1 MAIQILKI
9 NPAFSGNWHLLSL
22 SLQNV
27 ECIELK
33 FVNES
38 SAKYMKPKMDIQR
51 MYWSGHSNG
60 QTSKLLKIHKNTVVK

>member
-22 SLQNV
+22 SLQNF

-51 MYWSGHSNG
+51 M
-60 QTSKLLKIHKNTVVK
+60 